1 MRPSVLL
8 PCLSVLL
15 LAGCATPFRRH
26 DNRADGTGV
35 ARKLVVEKREKSML
49 VAFDRTVCMVD
60 AKRYREVQVRDA
72 VWCNWRHDGGE
83 EVTTV
88 APGGSIVSNA
98 KPPVEEAVAPRPPK
112 RTARPRKATAPA
124 DAKKPADKP
133 AEKPAKRDD

>member
-8 PCLSVLL
+8 PCLSLLL

-35 ARKLVVEKREKSML
+35 GRKLVVEKREKSVL
-49 VAFDRTVCMVD
+49 VAFDRTICMVD

-72 VWCNWRHDGGE
+72 VWCNWRNDGGE
-83 EVTTV
+83 DVTSV
-88 APGGSIVSNA
+88 APGGSIVSNT
-98 KPPVEEAVAPRPPK
+98 KPPAEDATPRPTK
-112 RTARPRKATAPA
+112 RTARPRKADAPA
-124 DAKKPADKP
+124 PAKKPAEKP

>member
-1 MRPSVLL
+1 MRAPVLL
-8 PCLSVLL
+8 PALSLLL

-26 DNRADGTGV
+26 DRAADGIGP

-72 VWCNWRHDGGE
+72 VWCNWRHDGGGDA
-83 EVTTV
+83 TTV
-88 APGGSIVSNA
+88 APGSIVSGT
-98 KPPVEEAVAPRPPK
+98 KPPVEEATVRPIP
-112 RTARPRKATAPA
+112 RTARPRRTAAPA
-124 DAKKPADKP
+124 KKP